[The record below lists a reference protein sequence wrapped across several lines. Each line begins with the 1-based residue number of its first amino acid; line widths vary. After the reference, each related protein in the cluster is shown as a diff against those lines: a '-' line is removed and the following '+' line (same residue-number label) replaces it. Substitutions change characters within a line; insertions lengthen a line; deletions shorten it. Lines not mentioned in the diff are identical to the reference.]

1 VQVVYSEQRARLLHL
16 ALLAVQVLAGVMG
29 VLAVWVLVR
38 GFTGDAGDTQD
49 TALLYAVTLLLQGGV
64 LFTVTRWG
72 LRRLPGR
79 GTDARMWCLI
89 VGVMTLLSAVPLLS
103 SLVGIAAVFVGLFL
117 ITTAF
122 GKDPEP

>member
-1 VQVVYSEQRARLLHL
+1 MQVVYSEQRARLLHL